1 MIDAKKA
8 YENAK
13 KHIAEDNLVIIE
25 CRELQDSYV
34 FMTNHKGEID
44 VFPGSPNIQVMK
56 NDGNALHFD
65 MSFEKDPFEKIDM
78 LIAAPEIDINEL
90 R

>member
-1 MIDAKKA
+1 MAAD
-8 YENAK
+8 
-13 KHIAEDNLVIIE
+13 
-25 CRELQDSYV
+25 RELIRFDKSDKEQ
-34 FMTNHKGEID
+34 EID

-56 NDGNALHFD
+56 SDGKVLHFD